1 MFRAILSQKC
11 PFCAAGISQKT
22 KFAELAYIIRVM
34 HFAFP
39 MNRRFLLKIR
49 LLRAVLVLSTT
60 ALMAGGA
67 LAQEGV
73 SGKLLATGGV
83 SAIEGA
89 GGGGLSTWA
98 LITGYGTDRQI
109 GANVHA
115 TGVKLRDYDFVTSGV
130 AVGIY
135 DRAEFSYA
143 RQDFNTKNVL
153 IGISPA
159 LKNYKLKQDIY
170 SVKLRVAGDAVYDQ
184 DRWLPQ
190 IAVGAQVKRNHDE
203 AVIPFLNGA
212 LKSNIKNNGADF
224 YIAASKL
231 YLAQSLLVNGTLRF
245 SKANQYGLL
254 GFEGPDGS
262 SYKPGIEASVAYLLR
277 KDFVFGAEVR
287 SKRGNLRNAGLNL
300 SEGAAYDVF
309 VAYFPTK
316 NVSFTAA
323 YVNLG
328 QIVGALSGDRNQTGG
343 YLSLQVGF

>member
-1 MFRAILSQKC
+1 LHFQK
-11 PFCAAGISQKT
+11 
-22 KFAELAYIIRVM
+22 
-34 HFAFP
+34 
-39 MNRRFLLKIR
+39 NRRFLLKIK
-49 LLRAVLVLSTT
+49 LLRALFTLGASS
-60 ALMAGGA
+60 LLAGGA

-89 GGGGLSTWA
+89 GGGGLTTWA

-115 TGVKLRDYDFVTSGV
+115 TGVKLRDFDFVTAGV
-130 AVGIY
+130 AVGLY
-135 DRAEFSYA
+135 DRVELSVA
-143 RQDFNTKNVL
+143 RQDFNTKEVL
-153 IGISPA
+153 IGVSPA
-159 LKNYKLKQDIY
+159 LKNYKLKQEVY
-170 SVKLRVAGDAVYDQ
+170 GVKLRVAGDAVYDQ
-184 DRWLPQ
+184 DRWMPQ
-190 IAVGAQVKRNHDE
+190 IAIGAQVKRNQDD

-212 LKSNIKNNGADF
+212 LKSNIKNNGTDF

-231 YLAQSLLVNGTLRF
+231 YLAQSVLVNGTLRF

-277 KDFVFGAEVR
+277 KDLVIGAEAR
-287 SKRGNLRNAGLNL
+287 TKRGNLRNAGLNL

-316 NVSFTAA
+316 NVSLTAA

-328 QIVGALSGDRNQTGG
+328 QIVGALSGDRKQTGG